1 MGKLILPSYGSVY
14 IDTSVAIYSVEAN
27 LDYWDVLQPL
37 WFKSQ
42 IGEIKIVSSELT
54 LMEALVRPL
63 KTGDSLLVADYEELL
78 LNNEEVGLI
87 PIDRSILREAARL
100 RAETNL
106 KTPDALHAATALM
119 ASCQMFLTNDYDYKR
134 IPGLPA
140 VILRE
145 VLES

>member
-1 MGKLILPSYGSVY
+1 MGQLILPSSGSVY
-14 IDTSVAIYSVEAN
+14 IDTSVAIYSVEGS
-27 LDYWDVLQPL
+27 LDYWDLLQPL

-63 KTGDSLLVADYEELL
+63 KTGDSLLVADYERLL

-87 PIDRSILREAARL
+87 PIDLSILREAARL
-100 RAETNL
+100 RAGTKL
-106 KTPDALHAATALM
+106 KTPDALHAATALL
-119 ASCQMFLTNDYDYKR
+119 ASCQMFLTNDYDYQR
-134 IPGLPA
+134 VPGLPA

-145 VLES
+145 VLEN